1 VVPMGVVREF
11 MVQAGGV
18 STAHDL
24 LEVVTRRTLDAA
36 LTRGEVVRVE
46 RGRYAVPEVDAARA
60 SAHRLGGVLALTS
73 AALEWGWAVKTVPER
88 PIVAVDPARNI
99 SPARR
104 KDVSV
109 TWRALSE
116 ADIAFGRH
124 TSALRTVADCAVSL
138 PFDEALAVAD
148 SALRSRLVTPADLH
162 AAAVDHPWRGRAR
175 VRRVADLAS
184 ARSANPFESTLRAI
198 ALDATGV
205 EWVPQV
211 PVRVGST
218 TLHPDVSCPSLR
230 IALEA
235 DSFEFH
241 GKRPALVADCWRY
254 DELTVAGWLV
264 LRFAWEQVMFQQEW
278 VAAMVAG
285 AVRRRAA

>member
-1 VVPMGVVREF
+1 MGVVREV
-11 MVQAGGV
+11 MVHAGGV
-18 STAHDL
+18 ATTRQL

-36 LTRGEVVRVE
+36 LARGEVVRVE
-46 RGRYAVPEVDAARA
+46 RGRFAVPEVPAARA
-60 SAHRLGGVLALTS
+60 AAHRLGGVLALTS

-99 SPARR
+99 APARR
-104 KDVSV
+104 ADVSV

-116 ADIAFGRH
+116 SDIAFGRH
-124 TSALRTVADCAVSL
+124 TSALRTITDCAASL

-148 SALRSRLVTPADLH
+148 SALRSGLVSPGDLQV
-162 AAAVDHPWRGRAR
+162 AAAAHPWRGRAR
-175 VRRVADLAS
+175 VHRVAGLAS
-184 ARSANPFESTLRAI
+184 GRSANPFESTLRAI
-198 ALDATGV
+198 AVAATDV
-205 EWVPQV
+205 VWVPQF

-218 TLHPDVSCPSLR
+218 TLHPDVCCPGLR

-264 LRFAWEQVMFQQEW
+264 LRFAWEQVMFQPEW
-278 VAAMVAG
+278 VASMVSR